1 MKPNKLRELLKAGKP
16 TLGVHSVIPWPRLIE
31 MIGHTGA
38 FDYIEYIGEYSTYD
52 LELFENYGRA
62 IELFP
67 NMSMMIKVEEQ
78 SRGYIVTRAL
88 DAGIQNALFA
98 DIRTAE
104 DVRECVRFVR
114 PETPEAGGRHGAASR
129 RINVGSCVVE
139 WVNAMNDAV
148 LAFMIEKKS
157 AIDNLEEILSVK
169 GVDMVQFGPVD
180 YSVSLGKP
188 GQGGLPEV
196 VKAHHDMIK
205 MAIKMGVAPR
215 VEIGGPEDAKP
226 YLDLGVRHFCMGW
239 DNLIIAQWCRQ
250 NGPAMRKLLS

>member
-38 FDYIEYIGEYSTYD
+38 FDYIEYIGEYSTYN

-88 DAGIQNALFA
+88 DGGIQNALFA

-114 PETPEAGGRHGAASR
+114 PETPEAGGRHGAAGR
-129 RINVGSCVVE
+129 RINVGSGVVE

-188 GQGGLPEV
+188 GQRTSGSSEGTP
-196 VKAHHDMIK
+196 
-205 MAIKMGVAPR
+205 
-215 VEIGGPEDAKP
+215 
-226 YLDLGVRHFCMGW
+226 
-239 DNLIIAQWCRQ
+239 
-250 NGPAMRKLLS
+250 

>member
-129 RINVGSCVVE
+129 RINVGSGVVE

-169 GVDMVQFGPVD
+169 GVVMVQFGPVD